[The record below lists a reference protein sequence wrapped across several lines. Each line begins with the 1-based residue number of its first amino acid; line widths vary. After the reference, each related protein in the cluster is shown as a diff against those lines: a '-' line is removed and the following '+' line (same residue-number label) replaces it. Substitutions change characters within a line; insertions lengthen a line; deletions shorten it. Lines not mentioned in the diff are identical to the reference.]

1 MATNP
6 YAAPQARV
14 ADAAPPALA
23 DDFIPEGQALS
34 AGRGWAWIGEGWQLF
49 RATPW
54 VWIGIAA
61 VVLVG
66 YAAINVVPLGQIAVM
81 LLTPVFAG
89 GLLAGCRAVEEG
101 GEIRFGHLIEGF
113 SMPQTGRLVTLGAI
127 TLGATVLVVAL
138 IFVLIWATVGL
149 AAFSSRGGGVMLVG
163 LLAALGVLALT
174 VPIYMALW
182 FAPALVVFHDYGA
195 VDALK
200 ASFFACLKNV
210 VPFLLYGIGLLL
222 WSIVALIPLGLGF
235 LVLTPVV
242 IASVYAGYRD
252 VFFR

>member
-14 ADAAPPALA
+14 ADAAPSAL
-23 DDFIPEGQALS
+23 DGDFVPEGQALS
-34 AGRGWAWIGEGWQLF
+34 AGRGWAWIGEGWQVF
-49 RATPW
+49 RACPW

-61 VVLVG
+61 VVLVA
-66 YAAINVVPLGQIAVM
+66 YAAINFLPLGQIALM
-81 LLTPVFAG
+81 LLAPVVAG
-89 GLLAGCRAVEEG
+89 GLLAGCRAIEDG
-101 GEIRFGHLIEGF
+101 GEIGFGHLVEGF

-127 TLGATVLVVAL
+127 SLAATVMVVAL
-138 IFVLIWATVGL
+138 IFMLIWATVGL
-149 AAFSSRGGGVMLVG
+149 AAFDSRGGTFVLAALV
-163 LLAALGVLALT
+163 AALGVLALT

-222 WSIVALIPLGLGF
+222 WSIVALIPMGLGF

-252 VFFR
+252 IFFR